1 MSIRLVTMRRVQQ
14 AVVALLVVVTSLV
27 MSVGA
32 AGAHAVLLASSPA
45 ADAELDL
52 APTEIVLE
60 FTESVSASGDAVV
73 VLDPSGQAVDPEQL
87 RATNTSVVATLPEL
101 SADGSYTVTWK
112 VISADGHPVRGA
124 FLFHLRERTLDAP
137 ADAADPGTPLAAS
150 ALRAAGATIAL
161 AAVVALFVA
170 LLGAAGDRSTRRPW
184 LAASLGAALM
194 VVGALV
200 AVGESI
206 GDSLELV
213 WMTTSGRIAVLAL
226 VVGLFGVLASV
237 VRAPEHLQLALVPAF
252 ALAVAVQGHA
262 VSLPPVARSAALTV
276 VHVAAALVWGTGL
289 WWLAT
294 RARGPA
300 QQLRRQ
306 AERGSLVGVFA
317 VLVLAGSGI
326 WLVLDRVAFDEMLSS
341 GYGRLAI
348 LKSVLLVVAVA
359 LALRNRLVLVP
370 SLPAPD
376 AEDDD
381 GQAEPAERLR
391 RSVRAEVVVLA
402 LALVAGSV
410 MAQVAPPD
418 DAPGVPGGGAF
429 VERVAFGDGTVE
441 LTVEPGRRGTNELH
455 VTALGA
461 DGRLMDGMDD
471 LSVALT
477 LPSDD
482 LGPLEPAM
490 QRVTTGHSVAY
501 AEFPL
506 AGEWQVRVTGR
517 PSRFEELTA
526 DFEVPIGE

>member
-1 MSIRLVTMRRVQQ
+1 MTGRVVTARRLGRVL
-14 AVVALLVVVTSLV
+14 VALVVVVTSLV
-27 MSVGA
+27 VSIGT
-32 AGAHAVLLASSPA
+32 AGAHAVLLSTSPA
-45 ADAELDL
+45 ADADL
-52 APTEIVLE
+52 EQAPTEIVLE
-60 FTESVSASGDAVV
+60 FTETVSAADDAVV
-73 VLDPSGQAVDPEQL
+73 VLDPSGATVEPEQV

-112 VISADGHPVRGA
+112 VVSADGHPVRGA
-124 FLFHLRERTLDAP
+124 FLFHLRERTLSAP
-137 ADAADPGTPLAAS
+137 ADAGDPGTPLAAS

-161 AAVVALFVA
+161 AAVVLLFVA
-170 LLGAAGDRSTRRPW
+170 LLGAPGRSTRRPW
-184 LAASLGAALM
+184 LAASLGATLLVA
-194 VVGALV
+194 GALV

-213 WMTTSGRIAVLAL
+213 WMTTSGRVAVLAL
-226 VVGLFGVLASV
+226 GVGVLGVLASM
-237 VRAPEHLQLALVPAF
+237 VRAPANLQLALVPAF

-276 VHVAAALVWGTGL
+276 AHVAAAVVWGAGL

-294 RARGPA
+294 RTSGPA
-300 QQLRRQ
+300 SQLRRHV
-306 AERGSLVGVFA
+306 ERGSVVGVVA
-317 VLVLAGSGI
+317 VLVLAGSGV
-326 WLVLDRVAFDEMLSS
+326 WLVLDRVALDELLSS

-370 SLPAPD
+370 TLPSAAD
-376 AEDDD
+376 EDEDEAA
-381 GQAEPAERLR
+381 GQAERLR

-410 MAQVAPPD
+410 LAQVAPPD
-418 DAPGVPGGGAF
+418 DAPGAPGGGAF
-429 VERVAFGDGTVE
+429 VERVAFGEGTVE

-455 VTALGA
+455 ITALGA
-461 DGRLMDGMDD
+461 DGRLMDGMDEMSVS
-471 LSVALT
+471 LS

-482 LGPLEPAM
+482 LGPLEPAT
-490 QRVTTGHSVAY
+490 QRITTGHSVAY

>member
-1 MSIRLVTMRRVQQ
+1 MTRWVVR
-14 AVVALLVVVTSLV
+14 AVVASVLIVTSV
-27 MSVGA
+27 VASVA
-32 AGAHAVLLASSPA
+32 PAGAHAVLLASSPA

-52 APTEIVLE
+52 APIEIVLE
-60 FTESVSASGDAVV
+60 FTETVSASDDAVV
-73 VLDPSGQAVDPEQL
+73 VLDPSGEQVEPEQI

-124 FLFHLRERTLDAP
+124 YLFHLRERTLDAP
-137 ADAADPGTPLAAS
+137 ADAADAGTPIAAS

-161 AAVVALFVA
+161 AAVVLLFVA
-170 LLGAAGDRSTRRPW
+170 LLGAPGRSTRRPW
-184 LAASLGAALM
+184 VAASLGAALL

-200 AVGESI
+200 AVGEPI

-213 WMTTSGRIAVLAL
+213 WMTTSGRIAVLAS
-226 VVGLFGVLASV
+226 VVGLLGVLASAL
-237 VRAPEHLQLALVPAF
+237 RAPVNLQLALVPAF

-276 VHVAAALVWGTGL
+276 AHVAAALVWGTGL

-294 RARGPA
+294 RAPGPA
-300 QQLRRQ
+300 SQLRRHV
-306 AERGSLVGVFA
+306 ERGSVVGVVA
-317 VLVLAGSGI
+317 VLVLAGTGV
-326 WLVLDRVAFDEMLSS
+326 WLVLDRVPLDEVLSS

-370 SLPAPD
+370 ALPVDDEA
-376 AEDDD
+376 DDD
-381 GQAEPAERLR
+381 GEQVERFR

-410 MAQVAPPD
+410 LAQVAPPD

-429 VERVAFGDGTVE
+429 VERMAFGEGTVE

-455 VTALGA
+455 ITALGA

-471 LSVALT
+471 MSVALT

-482 LGPLEPAM
+482 LGPLEPVT
-490 QRVTTGHSVAY
+490 QRITTGHSVVY

>member
-1 MSIRLVTMRRVQQ
+1 MTRWFVR
-14 AVVALLVVVTSLV
+14 AVVASVVVVTSV
-27 MSVGA
+27 VASVA
-32 AGAHAVLLASSPA
+32 PAGAHAVLLASSPA

-52 APTEIVLE
+52 APIEIVLE
-60 FTESVSASGDAVV
+60 FTETVSASDDAVV
-73 VLDPSGQAVDPEQL
+73 VLDPSGEQVEPEQV

-124 FLFHLRERTLDAP
+124 YLFHLRERTLDAP
-137 ADAADPGTPLAAS
+137 ADAADAGTPIAAS

-161 AAVVALFVA
+161 AAVVLLFVA
-170 LLGAAGDRSTRRPW
+170 LLGAPGRSTRRPW
-184 LAASLGAALM
+184 LAASLGAALL

-200 AVGESI
+200 AVGEPI

-226 VVGLFGVLASV
+226 VVGLLGVLASSL
-237 VRAPEHLQLALVPAF
+237 RAPVNLQLALVPAF

-276 VHVAAALVWGTGL
+276 AHVAAALVWGAGL

-294 RARGPA
+294 RASGPA
-300 QQLRRQ
+300 QRFRQ
-306 AERGSLVGVFA
+306 QVERGSVVGVLA

-326 WLVLDRVAFDEMLSS
+326 WLVLDRVPLDEVLSS

-370 SLPAPD
+370 ALPALD
-376 AEDDD
+376 AEDDGD
-381 GQAEPAERLR
+381 GEQVERLR

-402 LALVAGSV
+402 MALVAGSV
-410 MAQVAPPD
+410 LAQVAPPD

-429 VERVAFGDGTVE
+429 VERMAFGEGTVE

-455 VTALGA
+455 ITALGA

-471 LSVALT
+471 MSVALT

-482 LGPLEPAM
+482 LGPLEPVT
-490 QRVTTGHSVAY
+490 QRITTGHSVTY